1 MRLKTNFIGVAVIAA
16 AANCARA
23 HGFGLSLGNDSQNTP
38 IVIIPSSESTILD
51 STGAAVGPQNLFIA
65 SFSGTPAANGSY
77 GVIHG
82 FAYTTGAWPNYTA
95 TYNILSPLFFSDGTG
110 TGPASTA
117 PAGTYINIFDRDVGL
132 YPGAAPGSVQ
142 VNGGGLFIPGYGV
155 SLFDPHELQKQLFV
169 PSGSA
174 PPYGEYGFSYEVSV
188 SLPGGQTLTTGPLV
202 DVFATDIGDG
212 GFYSTAPLSQ
222 QNSASLAIYRAAI
235 AVPECWNYNGDG
247 NYSDVAKW
255 YQTVPNG
262 MGFTAAFGDG
272 VTTAINAPAMS
283 VTIDRATFAGTL
295 EFDSTTTSY
304 TLASDAVAGHGLV
317 LNNNGIGAEVKVLGG
332 NHTIS
337 ADLTLADSGG
347 TTFSIAQGSSL
358 TLSGAVTATGS
369 SPIVALNGPGTL
381 QVNSPPTLP
390 ANTAV
395 LLNSGTLKFSANQGQ
410 ASIGSDVTVTIS
422 SGATL
427 ELSGVVSALST
438 DVNIANDGSR
448 ASGGGL
454 LVTGTN
460 QLIGDIDGTG
470 DLIVGPSGMLTADHI
485 VQDAIVIGGTTS
497 SHGLV
502 TIDAS
507 DAAGNPLGQPSGL
520 ALAGSLTPSGPF
532 GAGGIRSANL
542 SSIAPDSADPAV
554 VAMGKSLGSNNPAP
568 VPEPSTLLLA
578 LLSVLGVVSTQFVR
592 NRVRGQTV

>member
-1 MRLKTNFIGVAVIAA
+1 MRLKTNFIGAAIIAA
-16 AANCARA
+16 AANCAWA

-142 VNGGGLFIPGYGV
+142 VNGGGLFVPGYGV
-155 SLFDPHELQKQLFV
+155 SLFDPHELQKQLFL

-188 SLPGGQTLTTGPLV
+188 SLPDGQTLTTGPLV

-222 QNSASLAIYRAAI
+222 QNSASLAIYRTAI

-255 YQTVPNG
+255 YQTVPKG

-272 VTTAINAPAMS
+272 VTTAINAPTVS

-317 LNNNGIGAEVKVLGG
+317 LNNNGIGAKVKVLGG

-358 TLSGAVTATGS
+358 TLGGAVTATGS

-410 ASIGSDVTVTIS
+410 ANIGSNVMAMIAP
-422 SGATL
+422 GATL
-427 ELSGVVSALST
+427 ELAGIVSALT
-438 DVNIANDGSR
+438 ADVNIVNDGSQ

-454 LVTGTN
+454 LITGTN
-460 QLIGDIDGTG
+460 QQVGNIDG
-470 DLIVGPSGMLTADHI
+470 SGITQVNAGSDLTANHI
-485 VQDAIVIGGTTS
+485 IQSALVIGGTAGS
-497 SHGLV
+497 PGLI

-507 DAAGNPLGQPSGL
+507 DASGNPLGEPSGFEF
-520 ALAGSLTPSGPF
+520 AGSMTPSGPF
-532 GAGGIRSANL
+532 DDSVISSANL
-542 SSIAPDSADPAV
+542 SSGDSVDLAVPATGNSV
-554 VAMGKSLGSNNPAP
+554 GIGNGSQ
-568 VPEPSTLLLA
+568 VPEPSTILLGLLA
-578 LLSVLGVVSTQFVR
+578 VLGVVSTHFVR
-592 NRVRGQTV
+592 HHVRRQKV